1 MRKLTF
7 ALAAVA
13 ALGGPVAAQAVTLSW
28 AFTLT
33 PEVAGATG
41 SGSATATFDTET
53 SVFAYEATFA
63 GLSGLSTVAHF
74 HCCTATAGTGTAG
87 VAVAAPSLAGFPVG
101 VQAGSFS
108 GSYDLTEPGSYGAAF
123 LSGLGGGTPAGAAAA
138 FLGGLNA
145 GTAYLNVHSQT
156 FPGGEVRGF
165 AERVP
170 EPGSLALLMIGLAGL
185 GLARRRPGRGT

>member
-1 MRKLTF
+1 MRTF
-7 ALAAVA
+7 TLALMAVA
-13 ALGGPVAAQAVTLSW
+13 TLGSPDAARAITLNW
-28 AFTLT
+28 AFTLA

-53 SVFAYEATFA
+53 NVFAYEATFA

-74 HCCTATAGTGTAG
+74 HCCTATANSGTAG
-87 VAVAAPSLAGFPVG
+87 VAVTTPSLAGFPVG

-108 GSYDLTEPGSYGAAF
+108 GSYDLTQAASFGAAF
-123 LSGLGGGTPAGAAAA
+123 LTGLGGGTPAGAATA
-138 FLGGLNA
+138 FLGALNS
-145 GTAYLNVHSQT
+145 GTAYLNVHSET

-170 EPGSLALLMIGLAGL
+170 EPGSLALLIVGLAGL
-185 GLARRRPGRGT
+185 GLARRRPGRGA